1 LGSNITATIGWNNGL
16 EAGPLA
22 TLSAGFNISSS
33 TTTNSSDSVGE
44 TNQTTSAVTNTF
56 SLPPYSRTVIDVSF
70 DQISLRRNYQ
80 AYGIADWQQISI
92 TTQRADPNS
101 SLNLLRAGGAISI
114 TETKGIQALLI
125 KLVGLVPTED
135 ATFFDPQKLPSD
147 RLDVVARNANGNTN
161 VEALNW
167 VARLYDPYYRLTS
180 FGGYIDYNNAT
191 NTMIDVY
198 KGGTWEY
205 NPATKSWDLN
215 SDRIA

>member
-1 LGSNITATIGWNNGL
+1 MAPSQFVSNCTIDALKVAANLLKNGSLVAFPTETVYGLGADAQN
-16 EAGPLA
+16 EAAVARIYEVKGRPADHPL
-22 TLSAGFNISSS
+22 I
-33 TTTNSSDSVGE
+33 VH
-44 TNQTTSAVTNTF
+44 
-56 SLPPYSRTVIDVSF
+56 
-70 DQISLRRNYQ
+70 
-80 AYGIADWQQISI
+80 IADWQQISI